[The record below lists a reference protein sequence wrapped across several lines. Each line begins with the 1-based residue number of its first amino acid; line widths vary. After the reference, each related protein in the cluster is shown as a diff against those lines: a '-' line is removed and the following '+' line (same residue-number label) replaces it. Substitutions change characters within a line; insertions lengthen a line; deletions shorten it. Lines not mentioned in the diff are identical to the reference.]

1 MKRYKALEVFI
12 HDRKVG
18 TLAMMREDTVA
29 FEYDGQWLRDG
40 YAISP
45 YSLPLEEKVFI
56 PRHDP
61 FEGLLGVF
69 DDSLP
74 DGWGRLLTDR
84 LLLKNGENPYAID

>member
-18 TLAMMREDTVA
+18 TLAMMRESTVA
-29 FEYDGQWLRDG
+29 CEYDRQWLQDG

-56 PRHDP
+56 PRYDL
-61 FEGLLGVF
+61 FEDLFGVF

-74 DGWGRLLTDR
+74 DGWGVF
-84 LLLKNGENPYAID
+84 